1 VNKLAFKNCLLI
13 VTGSIAA
20 YKTPDIVRR
29 MRDEGAEVRVVLTSA
44 ASEFV
49 TPLVLQA
56 VSGNEVRQDL
66 FDQKAEAGM
75 GHIELARWADAIV
88 IAPASADYIA
98 KLSKGAADD
107 LSTAICRASEAPIL
121 IAPAMNR
128 QMWENS
134 FTKEA
139 LDSLM
144 KKGVCVC
151 GPDSGSQA
159 CGEVGLGR
167 LVEAEVLLESIANLF
182 NAGSMAQ
189 IRVMVT
195 AGPTREYID
204 PVRYLTN
211 QSSGKMGYALARAAC
226 EAGANVIL
234 ISGPTNLEPPK
245 GVGVEYISSAS
256 EMESSVVNNIRD
268 IDIFI
273 ACAAV
278 SDYRPEIESSQKIKK
293 TASTFSLKLIP
304 NKDILSGVAGLTN
317 APFTVGFAAET
328 EKLER
333 YAKDKMTKKG
343 IDMIAA
349 NLVDND
355 GTGFNSDDNELTV
368 FWRDKSRILE
378 KQSKEKLARKLV
390 TLISKVYRESL

>member
-1 VNKLAFKNCLLI
+1 MNKLAFKNCLLI

-121 IAPAMNR
+121 IAPAMNL

-293 TASTFSLKLIP
+293 SASTFSLKLIP